1 MVKAKAPLL
10 TRIVKFDEEKQMVLI
25 SFDLLMAGVDGLLSH
40 NGRTAWVTLNGTDWE
55 SESQR
60 IHTRL
65 SDILQTQLKSLFEPG
80 FEGVN
85 EF

>member
-1 MVKAKAPLL
+1 MKAKAALL

-25 SFDLLMAGVDGLLSH
+25 SVDLLMAGADGLLSH

-55 SESQR
+55 SEGHR

-65 SDILQTQLKSLFEPG
+65 SDILQSQLKSFFEPG